1 MRKTLYE
8 RLLLNR
14 VTPSA
19 TNTPQK
25 KENNMKDVLT
35 GFIRS
40 SQLMLEADRVS
51 VNFPTNTITS
61 SAVLPAKSTLR
72 ESHRCYPSIIQ
83 SECGKWRVIRCVDD
97 MQNIVQ
103 RWQSP
108 YWRSRSYHVEANS
121 ILYHYSNDEAFNDIP
136 EPL

>member
-40 SQLMLEADRVS
+40 SQLMLEEDRVS
-51 VNFPTNTITS
+51 VNFSTNTITS
-61 SAVLPAKSTLR
+61 SGVLPAKSTLR
-72 ESHRCYPSIIQ
+72 ESHRCHPSIIQ
-83 SECGKWRVIRCVDD
+83 SKCGKWRVIRCPDD
-97 MQNIVQ
+97 LQWIVQ
-103 RWQSP
+103 YYRSP
-108 YWRSRSYHVEANS
+108 KWRNKSYHREWLSIKQRYGYLQEAELTKVS
-121 ILYHYSNDEAFNDIP
+121 E
-136 EPL
+136 